1 MTFLP
6 NIMILLKKLKPV
18 LLLLLFFKKIFHTLT
33 KKDAQCEREMQ
44 RFSIEEKQA
53 LAPV

>member
-1 MTFLP
+1 MIFLP

-18 LLLLLFFKKIFHTLT
+18 LFFFLKVFHTLT
-33 KKDAQCEREMQ
+33 KKDVQREREMP
-44 RFSIEEKQA
+44 RFGIEEKQA